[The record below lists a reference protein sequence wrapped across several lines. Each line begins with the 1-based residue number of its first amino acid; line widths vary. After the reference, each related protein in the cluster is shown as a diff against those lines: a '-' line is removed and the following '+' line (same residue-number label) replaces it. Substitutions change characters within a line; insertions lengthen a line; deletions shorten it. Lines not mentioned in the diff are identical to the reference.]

1 MRTRNVSVRS
11 TSTSSIHIH
20 QGRGTLLTGHERA
33 GVRIVPTPTAERI
46 DLLAVIGHD
55 LRQPLSAA
63 LMAIEF
69 VAELIEEGS
78 CANVAHSQVGIAQR
92 CMRQAIRMA
101 DDLLAMGQARG
112 GALQLRRS
120 PVDLASLLEEACALL
135 APHALARRVEIQ
147 ISVEPSLPRPMADPD
162 RLLQVVGNICG
173 NAVKFTPAGGRIVLS
188 ATAHGDSVE
197 VSVTDS
203 GPGVR
208 DNHLPHIFD
217 PYWQSN
223 GAAAGAGLGLT
234 IAKWIV
240 EAHGGSIAA
249 RTARAGG
256 LTVAFTIPLYPPA
269 EPAGNRPAN
278 DTLAGR

>member
-1 MRTRNVSVRS
+1 
-11 TSTSSIHIH
+11 
-20 QGRGTLLTGHERA
+20 LLTGHERTA
-33 GVRIVPTPTAERI
+33 LRIVPTPTVERI

-78 CANVAHSQVGIAQR
+78 CVDIAHSQVGIAQR

-101 DDLLAMGQARG
+101 DDLLAMGQVNG
-112 GALQLRRS
+112 GGLKLRRS
-120 PVDLASLLEEACALL
+120 PVDLASLLEESCALL
-135 APHALARRVEIQ
+135 APHALAKRVEVQ
-147 ISVEPSLPRPMADPD
+147 ITVEPSLPRPMADPD

-173 NAVKFTPAGGRIVLS
+173 NAVKFTPVGGRIVLS
-188 ATAHGDSVE
+188 ARAHGDSVE
-197 VSVTDS
+197 VSVTDTGS
-203 GPGVR
+203 GVR
-208 DNHLPHIFD
+208 DDHLPHIFD
-217 PYWQSN
+217 PYWRSS

-240 EAHGGSIAA
+240 DAHGGSIAA

-256 LTVAFTIPLYPPA
+256 LTVAFTIPLHPPA
-269 EPAGNRPAN
+269 EPAGNRAASDTPA
-278 DTLAGR
+278 AR